1 MSTWGNAIGKGM
13 LSGSIAS
20 VASTIVLSLRGQQEE
35 GTAYAPT
42 NATSHW
48 LWGQRAIRRNGPSAR
63 YTLVGYAI
71 HHASSTLWAV
81 IYEKWLG
88 QQPVWRSPA
97 PVLAGGTAVAALAC
111 FVDYRLT
118 PKRLRPGFEQ
128 RLSKGS
134 LVLVYGAFG
143 LALGIRGLL
152 AARLASHR
160 QHQPAHSSQD
170 RTG

>member
-1 MSTWGNAIGKGM
+1 MSTWANAIGKGM

-20 VASTIVLSLRGQQEE
+20 VASTIVLSLRGQHEE

-81 IYEKWLG
+81 IYEKWLS
-88 QQPVWRSPA
+88 QQPGRQAPA
-97 PVLAGGTAVAALAC
+97 PPLAGGAAVAALAC
-111 FVDYRLT
+111 FVDYQLT

-143 LALGIRGLL
+143 LALGIRGLV
-152 AARLASHR
+152 ADRVRANR
-160 QHQPAHSSQD
+160 QRQPASLH
-170 RTG
+170 